1 MIVNDDSRVVNKLET
16 PLTEDAREVSYDCH
30 MFVVQA
36 TELQPQKVLWN
47 RSLASIFDKVP
58 MVFSSASWPTLEA
71 RVTTVSIMLSQFSR
85 SQETGFESP
94 QWLRDT
100 CGNVINLFMSSFCAK
115 TLLSKIYK
123 PKL

>member
-1 MIVNDDSRVVNKLET
+1 MPCGLYYKPMMIVNDDSRVINKLET
-16 PLTEDAREVSYDCH
+16 PLTEDAREVRYDCH

-36 TELQPQKVLWN
+36 TELQPQKVLWH

-100 CGNVINLFMSSFCAK
+100 WGQSYK
-115 TLLSKIYK
+115 TFYE
-123 PKL
+123 